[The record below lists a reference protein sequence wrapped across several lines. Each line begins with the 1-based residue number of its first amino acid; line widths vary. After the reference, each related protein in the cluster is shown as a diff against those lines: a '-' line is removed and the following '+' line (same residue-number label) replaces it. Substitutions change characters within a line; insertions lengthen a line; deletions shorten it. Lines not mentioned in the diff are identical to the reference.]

1 MLLISK
7 VLLKMAK
14 GLWFWIIT
22 IVALKMLALA
32 GIALFSQTLSDFLG
46 SMAESPVT
54 AAMLSRALGQAFL
67 ASLLILAGEALIGEA
82 EYRCTAKARLDLR
95 RRIFSKV
102 LQLDVGSI
110 EKIGM
115 SQAVASAVD
124 GVESMQV
131 YYSKYLPSLF
141 YCFFAPLYLFFRL
154 KDASF
159 PAAVFLL
166 IVSIVLF
173 PANNL
178 FRKLIK
184 ELKGDVWGAFRELTG
199 YYLESLLGLV
209 TLKLFNQDEKRSLR
223 LRDRAENFNRNLM
236 AVIKNNFVSFL
247 FSDGLIYLSVFISV
261 VFVCTQLS
269 RGTISLGN
277 GIMVLMLGYGFFA
290 SVRQLMFSA
299 HQALTGIAAA
309 ETIAGIL
316 DIDTERPSIPFDRAS
331 AGKDSF
337 RGIRLRGLSY
347 TYPGRDA
354 GIRDLDMD
362 IAKDRVTALVGPSGS
377 GKSTIASLLLRFFDP
392 SAGGIDME
400 GIPYAA
406 RSPEELREQIIMVP
420 QQVGIFSG
428 TVAEN
433 LRIAAPQ
440 AGDAELIEVLNQ
452 VRLGDWLEKLPLGLE
467 TDVGDAG
474 AKLSG
479 GQKQKLGIARVLL
492 RRAPYIIFDEA
503 SSGVDVDSERD
514 IWACIAGLERTRT
527 LIIISHRLRTI
538 RNADTIYVLSGGRIA
553 ESGNHEKLMGSRG
566 IYYGLVQEQ
575 AALEFRG
582 AGIPQ
587 GIAV

>member
-7 VLLKMAK
+7 ILLKMAK
-14 GLWFWIIT
+14 GLWLWIIT

-32 GIALFSQTLSDFLG
+32 GIALFSRTLSDFLG

-54 AAMLSRALGQAFL
+54 GAMLSAALGQAFL

-110 EKIGM
+110 EKIGL

-154 KDASF
+154 KDASL

-178 FRKLIK
+178 FRKIIK

-223 LRDRAENFNRNLM
+223 LRERAENFNRNLM
-236 AVIKNNFVSFL
+236 ALIKNNFVSFL

-269 RGTISLGN
+269 RGAINLGD

-316 DIDTERPSIPFDRAS
+316 DIDTERPSVPFNRA
-331 AGKDSF
+331 ALGKDSF
-337 RGIRLRGLSY
+337 RGIRLRGVSY

-362 IAKDRVTALVGPSGS
+362 IAKDRVSALVGPSGS

-392 SAGGIDME
+392 SSGGIDME

-440 AGDAELIEVLNQ
+440 AGDAELIDVLNL

-538 RNADTIYVLSGGRIA
+538 RNADTIYVLSQGRIA
-553 ESGNHEKLMGSRG
+553 ESGNHEKLMDSRG